1 VSAALSHVERRF
13 HALSGLNTSTVLS
26 PSSRHEM
33 QVVVGTFA
41 DYRALAR
48 FHYIAGKPA
57 THVRVLCIRDP
68 LDDQPFGVLVVSM
81 PTLDGS
87 WRELAWPGRYRSH
100 DRAAAARRIN
110 RELRTISRV
119 IIDPRYRALGLA
131 RTLVK
136 AYLADPLSPA
146 TEAIAAM
153 GAASPFFKAAGMHEY
168 RLPEKPADIRLR
180 DAMHACG
187 IAPSSLCRPA
197 CAQRLLESPLL
208 TKELR
213 LWSRSRKNKRKLE
226 AIGQIIPYAAK
237 ALLSDPRAYA
247 HTHVPCPDK

>member
-1 VSAALSHVERRF
+1 MSIAHSHVEQRF
-13 HALSGLNTSTVLS
+13 YALSSLKTSADLS
-26 PSSRHEM
+26 PPPRDEP
-33 QVVVGTFA
+33 QVVLGTFA

-57 THVRVLCIRDP
+57 THVRVLCVRDP
-68 LDDQPFGVLVVSM
+68 LDDQPIGVLVVSM

-87 WRELAWPGRYRSH
+87 WRELAWPGRYRSP
-100 DRAAAARRIN
+100 DRAASARRIN

-131 RTLVK
+131 RTLVE
-136 AYLADPLSPA
+136 AYLADPLTPA

-153 GAASPFFKAAGMHEY
+153 GAASPFFKAAGMREY
-168 RLPEKPADIRLR
+168 RLPAKAADMRLR
-180 DAMHACG
+180 DALHACS
-187 IAPSSLCRPA
+187 IAPSTLCRPA

-213 LWSRSRKNKRKLE
+213 LWSRSRKNTRKLE
-226 AIGQIIPYAAK
+226 EIEQIIPYAAK
-237 ALLSDPRAYA
+237 ALLSEPRAYA
-247 HTHVPCPDK
+247 HTWVPSPDK